1 MDPARVRGVLGS
13 LLVVAASAS
22 GCATIGPDV
31 STPEVEA
38 FERVLRARS
47 TRYFIGQNLRVQIV
61 GTRLLRA
68 LPASDRTESTPYL
81 GILTEEATDVLAET
95 FDVPKREGVL
105 ILAVIPDGPADRA
118 GVRASDYLEQ
128 VGSRMIA
135 TSRDLDDL
143 RELPLAGPTRV
154 VVRRGDADVET
165 SVDVE
170 RLPWSIEFKVVE
182 NDAVDAFATP
192 ESITITT
199 GMLRF
204 LRSDDELAIV
214 MGHELA
220 HITRRHTLGRVAL
233 TVPPL
238 VLGIIAS
245 FVVPGS
251 QRLVSSF
258 VERVVA
264 NILRVAVSKVDRDIE
279 READIYGL
287 VYAHAAGYDPRAG
300 GEVWERFAVEL
311 PRSMTAALFAVH
323 PPSSERLL
331 RVQKI
336 TRALLDGVPASEVL
350 AEIPS
355 AEDST
360 AVVAGPA
367 SETLS
372 SP

>member
-1 MDPARVRGVLGS
+1 MPLARVRGALGS
-13 LLVVAASAS
+13 LLIATSSVS
-22 GCATIGPDV
+22 GCATLGPDV

-47 TRYFIGQNLRVQIV
+47 TRFFIGQHLRVQTV
-61 GTRLLRA
+61 GTRLLKA
-68 LPASDRTESTPYL
+68 LPPGEPKSSVPSL
-81 GILTEEATDVLAET
+81 GLLTEEVTDTLAEA
-95 FDVPKREGVL
+95 FDVPKRDGVL
-105 ILAVIPDGPADRA
+105 VLAVVPDGPADRA
-118 GVRASDYLEQ
+118 GLRAGDYLEQ
-128 VGSRMIA
+128 IGPQEI
-135 TSRDLDDL
+135 TTPRDLESL
-143 RELPLAGPTRV
+143 RESELAGPTRV
-154 VVRRGDADVET
+154 VVRRGDAVVET

-170 RLPWSIEFKVVE
+170 RLPWNVEFKVVE
-182 NDAVDAFATP
+182 SDAVDAFATP
-192 ESITITT
+192 ETITITT

-214 MGHELA
+214 VGHELA

-233 TVPPL
+233 TLPPL
-238 VLGIIAS
+238 VLGVVAS
-245 FVVPGS
+245 LIVPGS

-264 NILRVAVSKVDRDIE
+264 NILRVAVSKVDRDSE

-287 VYAHAAGYDPRAG
+287 IYTHAAGYDPRAG

-323 PPSSERLL
+323 PPSSERLI

-336 TRALLDGVPASEVL
+336 TRALIAGVPVSEIL
-350 AEIPS
+350 AEVSVPETPS
-355 AEDST
+355 ASQET
-360 AVVAGPA
+360 RPVL
-367 SETLS
+367 TLS